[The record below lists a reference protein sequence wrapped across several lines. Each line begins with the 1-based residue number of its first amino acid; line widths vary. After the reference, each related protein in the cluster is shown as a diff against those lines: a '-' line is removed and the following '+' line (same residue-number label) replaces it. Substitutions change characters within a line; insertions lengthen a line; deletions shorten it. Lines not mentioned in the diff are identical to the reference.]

1 MISLNNMPM
10 STPQQ
15 QGVDGE
21 ESNSVVGGLQPN
33 LQAPPGTDTS
43 QGAVSGSGGQAVKVN
58 GASIQAPLD
67 PVNSASKNLEGVQKR
82 EAQENV
88 AKMGLPELT
97 SPKGG
102 SYAQSTASMFAQVT
116 VEAMSQQRRAAAD
129 VQNSSLEGMVNK
141 MLQAAKDIQEQSKL
155 MMGLGIASAVV
166 TTAMGVG
173 GSVGG
178 VKSMT
183 SNPGPAA
190 APQAQ
195 VTPNKLT
202 LGKEIAEGMRAGM
215 DTGKE
220 GQVKALD
227 SEIKT
232 TSAEEKKME
241 QQMEMVKQFAE
252 NLKQLGQ
259 QAMAIMQEVTREA
272 NETTKRVLA

>member
-1 MISLNNMPM
+1 MISLNNMPVL
-10 STPQQ
+10 TPQQ

-21 ESNSVVGGLQPN
+21 EGNSTVGGLQPN

-43 QGAVSGSGGQAVKVN
+43 QDAVSESGGQATKVN
-58 GASIQAPLD
+58 GASIQAPAA
-67 PVNSASKNLEGVQKR
+67 PVTSASKNLEGVQRR
-82 EAQENV
+82 ESQESIT
-88 AKMGLPELT
+88 KMGLPELP

-102 SYAQSTASMFAQVT
+102 GYTQSAASMFAQVT
-116 VEAMSQQRRAAAD
+116 VEAMSEQRRAAAD
-129 VQNSSLEGMVNK
+129 VVNSSLQAMVDK
-141 MLQAAKDIQEQSKL
+141 MLQAAKDIKEQSKL

-220 GQVKALD
+220 GQIKALD
-227 SEIKT
+227 SEIRT
-232 TSAEEKKME
+232 TSAEERKLE

-259 QAMAIMQEVTREA
+259 QAISIMQEVTKDA
-272 NETTKRVLA
+272 NDTTKRILA